1 MADQLL
7 TAAMEDRMTW
17 KPISSAPRDGG
28 KQFLAYDSFGFV
40 AVCMFID
47 GALCVAWD
55 GSPFTDAEIWHP
67 IPELGDAEFLPNQT
81 AHAIRELTKETDD
94 GR

>member
-17 KPISSAPRDGG
+17 KPISSAPRDGTDVLTYSAIG
-28 KQFLAYDSFGFV
+28 GYEISRYWRSAPGYWRGNWG
-40 AVCMFID
+40 D
-47 GALCVAWD
+47 GEYEHFPTHWMPLE
-55 GSPFTDAEIWHP
+55 PP
-67 IPELGDAEFLPNQT
+67 
-81 AHAIRELTKETDD
+81 KETDD

>member
-17 KPISSAPRDGG
+17 KPISSAP
-28 KQFLAYDSFGFV
+28 S
-40 AVCMFID
+40 AVSYKEPRK
-47 GALCVAWD
+47 LY
-55 GSPFTDAEIWHP
+55 
-67 IPELGDAEFLPNQT
+67 
-81 AHAIRELTKETDD
+81 RKETDD